1 MPTYFRTRRDGE
13 PVSLTRKGPRGVL
26 ITLEGVEGS
35 GKTTQVRRL
44 GRLLRAEGYRVLETR
59 EPGGT
64 PLAESIRRMLLQSTD
79 EPMDPRCEALL
90 ILAARSQH
98 VARVIKPALD
108 EGTIV
113 LCDRFIDSTLAYQ
126 GYGRGLDVGLL
137 RRLNRFATGGLEPDL
152 SLLFDLPITR
162 GLARRRHNS
171 LEQNRLDRESRRFH
185 NAVRRGFLELA
196 AREPRR
202 IAVFDGTKSAEALA
216 DEVASIVRRFLRRG
230 GRAIG
235 KPADS

>member
-1 MPTYFRTRRDGE
+1 MPTYFRMRRDGE
-13 PVSLTRKGPRGVL
+13 QVSLTRKGPRGVL
-26 ITLEGVEGS
+26 ITVEGVEGS
-35 GKTTQVRRL
+35 GKTTQVQRL
-44 GRLLRAEGYRVLETR
+44 ARLLRAEGYRVLETR

-64 PLAESIRRMLLQSTD
+64 PLAESIRRTLLQSTD
-79 EPMDPRCEALL
+79 ERMDPRCEALL

-108 EGTIV
+108 EGAIV
-113 LCDRFIDSTLAYQ
+113 LCDRFVDSTLAYQ

-152 SLLFDLPITR
+152 SLLFDLPITT
-162 GLARRRHNS
+162 GLARRRHNN

-185 NAVRRGFLELA
+185 TAVRRGFLELA

-202 IAVFDGTKSAEALA
+202 IAVFDGTKSAETLA